1 MIRIFSL
8 SWYAMKVTTDGE
20 KWEAFHDIAGGI
32 MFLPWLFVFLF
43 IVIFVETRRL
53 GENRLKKR

>member
-1 MIRIFSL
+1 
-8 SWYAMKVTTDGE
+8 MKVTTDGE

-53 GENRLKKR
+53 GGKQIEKKITL